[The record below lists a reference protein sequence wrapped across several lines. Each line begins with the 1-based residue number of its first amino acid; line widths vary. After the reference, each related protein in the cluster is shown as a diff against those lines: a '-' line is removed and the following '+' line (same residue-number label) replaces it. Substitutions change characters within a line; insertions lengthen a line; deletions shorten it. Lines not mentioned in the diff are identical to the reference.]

1 MRYNIVVLVESI
13 VSLCIH
19 VATEAYGKTLT
30 SYREAV
36 RFIAERL
43 NMPFIKELKSLIS
56 LRNLLI
62 HRYWTIGDEKVYEAL
77 KANFKCVEE
86 LIERIRGIFKVEG

>member
-1 MRYNIVVLVESI
+1 MFLI
-13 VSLCIH
+13 VSLCIN
-19 VATEAYGKTLT
+19 VVTEVYGKTPT

-43 NMPFIKELKSLIS
+43 NIPFIKELESLIS
-56 LRNLLI
+56 LRNILI
-62 HRYWTIGDEKVYEAL
+62 HRYWTIEDEKVYEAL

-86 LIERIRGIFKVEG
+86 LIENKRDLQG